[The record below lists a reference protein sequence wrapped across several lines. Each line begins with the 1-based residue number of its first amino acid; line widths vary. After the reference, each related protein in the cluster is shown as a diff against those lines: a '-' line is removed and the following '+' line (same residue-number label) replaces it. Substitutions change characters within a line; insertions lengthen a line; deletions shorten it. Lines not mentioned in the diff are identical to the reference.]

1 MYISAIYTMV
11 DLESIVGFQWDRG
24 NERKSVDKHQVSRV
38 EAEFVFM
45 NEPLL
50 IVEDPGHS
58 ESEPRY
64 HALGVSSGGRRLH
77 VTFTLREQDTM
88 IRVISAR
95 DMSRRERMHYERET

>member
-11 DLESIVGFQWDRG
+11 DLDSIVGFQWDRG
-24 NERKSVDKHQVSRV
+24 NERKSVDKHGVSRV
-38 EAEFVFM
+38 EAESVFM

-58 ESEPRY
+58 QSEPRY
-64 HALGVSSGGRRLH
+64 HGLGVSNGGRRLH

-95 DMSRRERMHYERET
+95 DMSRKERMHYERET

>member
-1 MYISAIYTMV
+1 MYIADIYIMI
-11 DLESIVGFQWDRG
+11 DLDQVAGFQWDRG
-24 NERKSVDKHQVSRV
+24 NDRKSADKHQVSRV
-38 EAEFVFM
+38 EAELVFT

-58 ESEPRY
+58 QSEPRY

-77 VTFTLREQDTM
+77 VTFTLREQNTM

-95 DMSRRERMHYERET
+95 DMSRKERVHYGRET